1 MMLATATE
9 KRLLRECL
17 MMTQASAAAVEAV
30 MGRMTTLDAIAH
42 LAEFLLAHPRAA
54 EGEILSVA
62 CQRGA

>member
-1 MMLATATE
+1 MIQATATE
-9 KRLLRECL
+9 RRMLRECL
-17 MMTQASAAAVEAV
+17 SLTRASATAVDTV

-62 CQRGA
+62 CEV